1 MKTHTNNFKS
11 VVKRYGRELDV
22 IISYTLNNETI
33 ELGVEE
39 LNSVV
44 INYEGNILKSVMKE
58 LDIDSNVSISKDT
71 IIDCQIGLKVNGSY
85 EYLDYGSFIV
95 YSIEKQEDTNSYKIT
110 CYDKMLYSM
119 VDYEAMNIIYPITI
133 RNYINAICTKLGL
146 TFKNASDTF
155 VNYDKE
161 IQNEL
166 FLTTT
171 GGSLGFTFR
180 DVLDQLAEVTAS
192 TICIDENGQLE
203 IRYIKDTQGKNL
215 LNMNKFYK
223 GTWRKDYVSV
233 KKQDYGLK
241 LTCLQNGTQ
250 RWFPAFVLDD
260 SVLGKTITLSA
271 KITDSNGQKAKVA
284 FYWANMDNLV
294 YSSSLGQIDGS
305 GTNKEIKLTISVP
318 STLPTGQTNL
328 VVFLYAGVTSTSVND
343 YVVYDELML
352 EVGDTKTEFELFGD
366 TIDEDFLK
374 DVNVKFGEKY
384 GVVNSIVLSRA
395 GESDNVYLRDE
406 ESVIENGLCEI
417 KIIENQIMNFNDRAT
432 YLSGILNQLDG
443 LEYYVNDFFSTGILY
458 YDLCDK
464 YNVKIG
470 DNTYSCVMFNDS
482 IDLTNGLEENIYTEM
497 PDKSE
502 TDYKKADK
510 TDRRINQAY
519 VIVDKQNQ
527 EIESLTR
534 VVEDVDRNANNTYQQ
549 VLEKLGEVDEKIVDV
564 DTIEYVVRQLQTNTY
579 TKQEI
584 QQIVNGVG
592 VDGVKVTAVQTT
604 SATFDEDG
612 MLYEKTN
619 APTKT
624 QINQV
629 GVNVKDRNNNSLL
642 FAGYVDSNNT
652 DYPDYASQSIVGT
665 DNIIVKNYLNIGTHS
680 RIQDYNNGTGIF
692 YMD

>member
-11 VVKRYGRELDV
+11 AVKRYGRELDV

-119 VDYEAMNIIYPITI
+119 VDYEAMNITYPITI

-192 TICIDENGQLE
+192 TICINDNGQLE
-203 IRYIKDTQGKNL
+203 IRYIN
-215 LNMNKFYK
+215 N
-223 GTWRKDYVSV
+223 
-233 KKQDYGLK
+233 
-241 LTCLQNGTQ
+241 
-250 RWFPAFVLDD
+250 
-260 SVLGKTITLSA
+260 
-271 KITDSNGQKAKVA
+271 
-284 FYWANMDNLV
+284 
-294 YSSSLGQIDGS
+294 
-305 GTNKEIKLTISVP
+305 TN
-318 STLPTGQTNL
+318 
-328 VVFLYAGVTSTSVND
+328 
-343 YVVYDELML
+343 
-352 EVGDTKTEFELFGD
+352 D

-374 DVNVKFGEKY
+374 NVNVRFGEKF
-384 GVVNSIVLSRA
+384 GPVNSIVLSRA
-395 GESDNVYLRDE
+395 GESDNIYLRDE
-406 ESVIENGLCEI
+406 TSVTQNGLCEI
-417 KIIENQIMNFNDRAT
+417 KIIENQIMNFNDRNT

-443 LEYYVNDFFSTGILY
+443 LEYYINDFSSTGILY

-464 YNVKIG
+464 YNVSIG
-470 DNTYSCVMFNDS
+470 TNTYNCILFNDS

-629 GVNVKDRNNNSLL
+629 GVNVKNRNNNSLL

-652 DYPDYASQSIVGT
+652 DYSDYVSQSIVGT

-680 RIQDYNNGTGIF
+680 RIQDYNNGSGIF
-692 YMD
+692 FMN